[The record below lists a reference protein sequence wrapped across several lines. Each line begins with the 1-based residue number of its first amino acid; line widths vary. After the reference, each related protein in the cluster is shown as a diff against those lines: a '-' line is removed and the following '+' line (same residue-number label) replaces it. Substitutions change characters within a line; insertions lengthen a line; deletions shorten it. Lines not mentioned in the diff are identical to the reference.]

1 MSPRMFSFFR
11 SSPAGR
17 LNDPVDVA
25 VYENE
30 KKIGMVEEKNDA
42 RPDSDLASDVN
53 PGELT
58 FEEGMSQ
65 CNVVFSRQPCL
76 TCDTRHRRWNWSPF
90 GCI

>member
-1 MSPRMFSFFR
+1 MFSFLR

-17 LNDPVDVA
+17 LNDPVGIV
-25 VYENE
+25 VYESE

-42 RPDSDLASDVN
+42 GPDSDLASDVN

-58 FEEGMSQ
+58 FEEGMW
-65 CNVVFSRQPCL
+65 NVLSSRQLCL